1 MKEQN
6 HIKTLVNSKYY
17 SLLLLFVSFFFVVL
31 FSRSTSFLYVFEGGD
46 PAIFKQMGLALL
58 RGKTLYVDYFDNKG
72 CILYFIQALGLWMG
86 GNFFILLMQAFS
98 LTITLMIWDKMLA
111 LYRDERGRLMSL
123 GIALVLLLCFYQD
136 GDLTEEWCL
145 PFASYPLLVYFRALK
160 ANKEIRSYHWLIIG
174 FCFGVIAFIRINNA
188 VPFLGFVIYSFI
200 IYLIRKDFKR
210 ILINATCFLSGVIII
225 ACACILY
232 FYLKAGW
239 HGIDEMF
246 YATFLSNFEYLSMK
260 GKHRVFLCIFYCLFL
275 FLCFMQ
281 QILNSRNNK
290 EILIPAII
298 SYLLF
303 VITFGTRCFTHY
315 LMALLPLLVIL
326 LLTTDFQNNKKRNL
340 CFIVSATIAVFFYL
354 PVPIAFAINDMI
366 LKNDKYSVIYND
378 FHHCIE
384 SVPKT
389 ERDSIYNYNLAG
401 TGSGF
406 LQHENI
412 LQCNKVLFST
422 FAFKYKRL
430 NDEEKEKFFYPPKWI
445 LISWNKKFFKRDA
458 YIILNYYDLYCDFP
472 HDRIYLKKPQIGKT
486 FQVYLYRRKDN
497 FFDLI
502 KDKNRKQAIQS
513 IPIKP

>member
-17 SLLLLFVSFFFVVL
+17 SLLLLFVSFVFVVL

-98 LTITLMIWDKMLA
+98 LTVTLMIWDKMLA
-111 LYRDERGRLMSL
+111 LYRDERGRLICL

-145 PFASYPLLVYFRALK
+145 PFASYPILVYFRALK
-160 ANKEIRSYHWLIIG
+160 SNKEIRPYNWLIIG
-174 FCFGVIAFIRINNA
+174 LCFGIIAFIRVNNA
-188 VPFLGFVIYSFI
+188 VPFLGFVIYLFI
-200 IYLIRKDFKR
+200 TQLIRKNFKEL
-210 ILINATCFLSGVIII
+210 LISVICFLLGVIVI

-239 HGIDEMF
+239 YGVYEMF
-246 YATFLSNFEYLSMK
+246 YATFLSNFEYLNMK
-260 GKHRVFLCIFYCLFL
+260 GKRKVFLCIFYSLFL
-275 FLCFMQ
+275 LLCFTQ

-290 EILIPAII
+290 EILVPSII

-303 VITFGTRCFTHY
+303 FISFGTRCFTHY
-315 LMALLPLLVIL
+315 LMALLPLLVISL
-326 LLTTDFQNNKKRNL
+326 MTINFQKDKKRHL
-340 CFIVSATIAVFFYL
+340 CFIVLAIVAIVVYL
-354 PVPIAFAINDMI
+354 PIPIVLAFNDLI
-366 LKNDKYSVIYND
+366 LKNDKYSIIYND
-378 FHHCIE
+378 FHHCLDNI
-384 SVPKT
+384 PKT
-389 ERDSIYNYNLAG
+389 ELDSIYNYNLY
-401 TGSGF
+401 GSGVAL
-406 LQHENI
+406 LQHEKL
-412 LQCNKVLFST
+412 LQSNRVLFSS

-430 NDEEKEKFFYPPKWI
+430 NKEELEKPFYPPKWI
-445 LISWNKKFFKRDA
+445 LFSWNRKYAKRDA
-458 YIILNYYDLYCDFP
+458 YLILNYYDLYCEFP
-472 HDRIYLKKPQIGKT
+472 YNRIYLKKPKIGKN

-497 FFDLI
+497 FFEI
-502 KDKNRKQAIQS
+502 IESQ
-513 IPIKP
+513 KP